1 MRKNIFV
8 CILIISSFVG
18 CIVGARPTVLWHGM
32 GDTCCFPFS
41 MGHIKKLVEENLPG
55 TYVHSIEVGEDIIED
70 EYNSYFM
77 NVNKQVDFVCNKL
90 KSDTKLSKGFNAVG
104 FSQGGQFL
112 RAYIQRCNNPPVYN
126 FISVGG
132 QHQGVYGLPDCP
144 GNNSTLCEW
153 MRDLLNIGAYEKY
166 VQDTLAQAEYW
177 QDPLNR
183 KEYLSKCVFLPDINN
198 EFPTKNATYKKNL
211 LSLNQMVLVLF
222 TEDKVVQP
230 RESEWFGFYV
240 EGQDHIVQGVEST
253 ALYKEDW
260 IGLRALN
267 ENKRVQF
274 ISTVGDHLE
283 FTDKWFN
290 ETLIPFLNN

>member
-8 CILIISSFVG
+8 CILVISFFVG

-32 GDTCCFPFS
+32 GDTCCFPSS

-90 KSDTKLSKGFNAVG
+90 KNDTKLSKGFNAVG